1 MKNRLIKDILVLLVM
16 LAIIVV
22 ICRFLPEKVPIHFNA
37 KGEAD
42 MFANKYYLLLATVTL
57 ILHIGS
63 LLGKVKIKRLNET
76 PSIFTNCIKIKND
89 YFKR

>member
-42 MFANKYYLLLATVTL
+42 IFANKYYLLLATV
-57 ILHIGS
+57 IPYSAYWKIVR
-63 LLGKVKIKRLNET
+63 GKENKKIK
-76 PSIFTNCIKIKND
+76 
-89 YFKR
+89 

>member
-22 ICRFLPEKVPIHFNA
+22 ICRFLPEKIPIHFNA

-42 MFANKYYLLLATVTL
+42 MFANKYYLLLATV
-57 ILHIGS
+57 I
-63 LLGKVKIKRLNET
+63 
-76 PSIFTNCIKIKND
+76 P
-89 YFKR
+89 

>member
-42 MFANKYYLLLATVTL
+42 MFANKYYLLLATV
-57 ILHIGS
+57 IPYSAYWKIVR
-63 LLGKVKIKRLNET
+63 GKENKKIK
-76 PSIFTNCIKIKND
+76 
-89 YFKR
+89 

>member
-42 MFANKYYLLLATVTL
+42 MFANKYYLLFATV
-57 ILHIGS
+57 IPYSAYWKFIRGRKNK
-63 LLGKVKIKRLNET
+63 KVK
-76 PSIFTNCIKIKND
+76 
-89 YFKR
+89 

>member
-37 KGEAD
+37 KGVAD
-42 MFANKYYLLLATVTL
+42 LFANKYYLLFATVIPYSAYWKFTR
-57 ILHIGS
+57 GRKNK
-63 LLGKVKIKRLNET
+63 KVK
-76 PSIFTNCIKIKND
+76 
-89 YFKR
+89 